1 MLEREDGTPAGHTSP
16 NDEPAVDL
24 TVLQPDTL
32 ITWVQSHEQWAKRIA
47 RDDRRY
53 GEASLMLTYAKELLA
68 LLECSKAAS
77 SVRSEDPPMVGHE
90 ASAGIAALV
99 QRITELRT
107 GAQSLRR
114 EESVRC
120 MKRIR

>member
-1 MLEREDGTPAGHTSP
+1 MLEREDGAGQTSA
-16 NDEPAVDL
+16 DDQSAVDF
-24 TVLQPDTL
+24 TAFNPDAL
-32 ITWVQSHEQWAKRIA
+32 ITWVQSHEQWAKQIA

-68 LLECSKAAS
+68 LLECSKPAS

-99 QRITELRT
+99 QRITELRS

-114 EESVRC
+114 EDSVRC